1 MSEPLFLVPVFDVNT
16 LACETIA
23 VAASCEAA
31 AVWAVLRSAA
41 NLRFTGGAIE
51 RCEELT
57 EENSVV
63 RDIWHERWRPARLR
77 EKA

>member
-1 MSEPLFLVPVFDVNT
+1 MSELTFLVPVFDVNT

-31 AVWAVLRSAA
+31 AVWAVLRSAT

-51 RCEELT
+51 RIERRPEF
-57 EENSVV
+57 EVA
-63 RDIWHERWRPARLR
+63 RDVWSERHRLA
-77 EKA
+77 K

>member
-1 MSEPLFLVPVFDVNT
+1 VSDKYLVPVFDVNT

-41 NLRFTGGAIE
+41 NLRFTGGQVG
-51 RCEELT
+51 RVELKP
-57 EENSVV
+57 EFDVV
-63 RDIWHERWRPARLR
+63 RDVWADRWRPMKQR
-77 EKA
+77 EMTR